1 MASVSDKPVPAPA
14 NGAGPVTR
22 AEFTEALQQQNV
34 TGRIQGAAAVM
45 IAVGLING
53 LTGGNQQSSGG
64 GGTVA
69 VKLSLGESPMPHEAK
84 GENESGQDFGL

>member
-1 MASVSDKPVPAPA
+1 M
-14 NGAGPVTR
+14 
-22 AEFTEALQQQNV
+22 

-64 GGTVA
+64 GATVA
-69 VKLSLGESPMPHEAK
+69 VKPSLSESPMPHEAK
-84 GENESGQDFGL
+84 GENEPG